1 MKQVRKKKVEKSRKV
16 RRDVKV
22 RERGSF
28 EADTKHRKTVVTAR
42 RLKPASAPALPAV
55 RLEKVVPKNEVIP
68 EKPEVEAET
77 DEEQEATEQLQTVA
91 ETAETTE
98 TTEETETVEQ
108 VEEAVKPEVV
118 PRERSNAYSL

>member
-42 RLKPASAPALPAV
+42 RLKPASALALPAV

-77 DEEQEATEQLQTVA
+77 DGKSLERKISIICGKGAWIVGVY
-91 ETAETTE
+91 ETH
-98 TTEETETVEQ
+98 
-108 VEEAVKPEVV
+108 
-118 PRERSNAYSL
+118 